1 MSKTPRISRRSAL
14 KTAMAA
20 IATPSV
26 FRAHAHAAPSETL
39 LHVSVGAG
47 GMAGSDI
54 GSLTSNKNLKLIAV
68 ADVDSDRADAMKKRF
83 PDIKVYADWREM
95 FDKEKF
101 DSCNVSTP
109 DHMHAAPTMRA
120 LRSGKSVYTQKPLT
134 QTIYEAR
141 QLTLAAKDAKGVT
154 QMGTQGHPAVPNKQ
168 VLELVRSGAI
178 GKVKEVHSWSGKD
191 WGDLSPR
198 PDRNDPVPANLNWD
212 LWLGVTEPIPFLGGG
227 YYHPGNW
234 RKRLAFGTG
243 TFGDMACHILDPV
256 YNALALTAPT
266 SARSEGEAPN
276 QWNWSLDVEVGMT
289 FPGTKYTTD
298 SFALHWYNGKNRPP
312 EAVAKQIA
320 PHALPS
326 QGSIYIGTDGVLFAP
341 YVATPVLLPA
351 EKFAGKKLP
360 DVKGGN
366 HYGEFIDAARGNGK
380 TSCSFAYAGPL
391 TEMVLMGCLAT
402 RFPKTTLEWDAAK
415 LKVTNVPEANQFVR
429 RTYRKGW
436 EEAGLSDPNT

>member
-1 MSKTPRISRRSAL
+1 MSSTRSISRRSAM
-14 KTAMAA
+14 KAA
-20 IATPSV
+20 AAGIAVPFV
-26 FRAHAHAAPSETL
+26 YRAHAAHAAPSETL

-54 GSLTSNKNLKLIAV
+54 GSLTGSKNLKLIAV
-68 ADVDSDRADAMKKRF
+68 ADVDSDRAAAMKKRF

-101 DSCNVSTP
+101 DSVNVSTP

-134 QTIYEAR
+134 QTIYESR

-154 QMGTQGHPAVPNKQ
+154 QMGTQGHPAVPNKI
-168 VLELVRSGAI
+168 VRALIQSGTI

-191 WGDLSPR
+191 WGDSSPR
-198 PDRNDPVPANLNWD
+198 PDRTDPVPANLNWD
-212 LWLGVTEPIPFLGGG
+212 LWLGVAAEVPFLGGG

-256 YNALALTAPT
+256 YNALALTLAT
-266 SARSEGEAPN
+266 SAQSNGDAPN
-276 QWNWSLDVEVGMT
+276 QWNWGLDCEVAMT
-289 FPGTKYTTD
+289 FPATKFTTD
-298 SFALHWYNGKNRPP
+298 SFTLNWYNGKRRPP
-312 EAVAKQIA
+312 EAIVKQIA

-326 QGSIYIGTDGVLFAP
+326 QGSIYVGTDGVLFAP

-351 EKFAGKKLP
+351 DKFASTKLP
-360 DVKGGN
+360 EVTGGN
-366 HYGEFIDAARGNGK
+366 HYLEFIEAARGNGK

-391 TEMVLMGCLAT
+391 TEMVLLGCLAT
-402 RFPKTTLEWDAAK
+402 RFPKTKLEWDAEK
-415 LKVTNVPEANQFVR
+415 MKVTNVPEANQFVR
-429 RTYRKGW
+429 RQYRKGW
-436 EEAGLSDPNT
+436 EEAGL